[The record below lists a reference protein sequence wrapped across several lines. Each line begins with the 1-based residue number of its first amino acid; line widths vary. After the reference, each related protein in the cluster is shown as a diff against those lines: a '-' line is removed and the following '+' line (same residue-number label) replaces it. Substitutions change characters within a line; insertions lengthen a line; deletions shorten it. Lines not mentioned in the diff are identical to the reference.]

1 MNYSS
6 PFLPRI
12 SFQLLSLLLFHCSSH
27 FPGSHLLSSLSS
39 WDDAWCC
46 AGYLLPLSG
55 TVSDLPLPGS
65 ATPFSFS
72 SCPLS
77 AEDET
82 IKSVHNVQKVN
93 SISNICC
100 STLSCGL
107 SAFRVDQPEMPP
119 TGLFKSTLYLLPW
132 ACPVNFPN
140 RRLLFNVWVFSVWNP
155 KGEKENGGE
164 GWKKRYQF
172 LNLVSQRVGE
182 FEATVKLQCQEPLVC
197 NYFKQSRSSCAWQ
210 ILPSTM
216 GLGMKRLLLSRMLT
230 VLEYFWKSNLQSVP
244 FQDRKKKVKDWTS
257 VLGHPEK
264 VLMTQ
269 FPLYLLSYFWP
280 SRAWHGRDCE
290 AMRHSRTLL
299 LSWYPSH
306 PLTTVQSNF
315 RVQFWVTQT
324 QSLFKMPMH
333 VLLIKLTVPS

>member
-27 FPGSHLLSSLSS
+27 SPGSHLLSSLSS

-55 TVSDLPLPGS
+55 TVSELPLPGS
-65 ATPFSFS
+65 ATPFLFS

-107 SAFRVDQPEMPP
+107 SAFRVDQPKMPP

-210 ILPSTM
+210 ILPVH
-216 GLGMKRLLLSRMLT
+216 GSRHEET
-230 VLEYFWKSNLQSVP
+230 APLQNAHSLRV
-244 FQDRKKKVKDWTS
+244 FLKVKPT
-257 VLGHPEK
+257 K
-264 VLMTQ
+264 CA
-269 FPLYLLSYFWP
+269 LS
-280 SRAWHGRDCE
+280 G
-290 AMRHSRTLL
+290 
-299 LSWYPSH
+299 
-306 PLTTVQSNF
+306 
-315 RVQFWVTQT
+315 
-324 QSLFKMPMH
+324 
-333 VLLIKLTVPS
+333 